1 MMHDYQLMCTFD
13 CVILKDRLNDVLKR
27 WQEYRG
33 LLQNTDQ
40 FLKEEFPYWLKDTDG
55 DVPDSKND
63 AQRKMEGVKVS
74 DSPA

>member
-1 MMHDYQLMCTFD
+1 
-13 CVILKDRLNDVLKR
+13 LKR